1 MGAQRE
7 GVLGKEAHREGRV
20 TVLDAVHTGGRR
32 APWVCAR
39 GRPHFRTQR
48 RTARHIRVCGRFRR
62 IEHRFLLLV
71 AALSTWG
78 ALCPCKITPSV
89 KNEGEILFGSAK
101 ANSDNV
107 IARADGASGLS
118 REAHSFLTNPVR
130 LNHAGGQPG
139 FHSPLD

>member
-1 MGAQRE
+1 MNELNDDG
-7 GVLGKEAHREGRV
+7 
-20 TVLDAVHTGGRR
+20 
-32 APWVCAR
+32 
-39 GRPHFRTQR
+39 
-48 RTARHIRVCGRFRR
+48 IRVR
-62 IEHRFLLLV
+62 
-71 AALSTWG
+71 T
-78 ALCPCKITPSV
+78 SV

-139 FHSPLD
+139 FHSPLDCLNSGLVLFQNFLVAWPPRFLRLQCGAGSMPVPNL